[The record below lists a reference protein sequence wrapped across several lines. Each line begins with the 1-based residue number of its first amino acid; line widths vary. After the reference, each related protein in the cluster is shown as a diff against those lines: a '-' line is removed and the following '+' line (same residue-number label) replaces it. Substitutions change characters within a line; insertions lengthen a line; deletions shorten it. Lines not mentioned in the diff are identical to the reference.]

1 MLQNCTMSNKQ
12 SENKSRLIHHG
23 SDNTAPY
30 PVSRLAP
37 GFDLVDLAREIQQA
51 DSMTN
56 NTAHAKLRVIAD
68 TILKL
73 KDEARKVLEET
84 QQNQRLHRAHCQF
97 KKIPGKIYHLYIKAN
112 GDQYFSM
119 LSPNEW
125 GGEPVHN
132 FQGSY
137 RLETDMSW
145 KAVEDL
151 ANNELVGIEHLLD
164 SL

>member
-1 MLQNCTMSNKQ
+1 MSDKQ
-12 SENKSRLIHHG
+12 GENKSSLIHQG

-56 NTAHAKLRVIAD
+56 NMAHAKLRVIAD

-97 KKIPGKIYHLYIKAN
+97 KKIPGKLYHLYIKPN
-112 GDQYFSM
+112 GDLYFSM
-119 LSPNEW
+119 LSPHEW
-125 GGEPVHN
+125 GGKPAHE

-137 RLETDMSW
+137 RLEADMSW
-145 KAVEDL
+145 KAVEEL
-151 ANNELVGIEHLLD
+151 ANNEIDSIEHLLD

>member
-1 MLQNCTMSNKQ
+1 MSDQSNNNKPVQ
-12 SENKSRLIHHG
+12 IHQG

-37 GFDLVDLAREIQQA
+37 GFDLVDLAREIEQA
-51 DSMTN
+51 DTMIN

-68 TILKL
+68 TMLKL

-84 QQNQRLHRAHCQF
+84 RQNQQLHRAQCQF
-97 KKIPGKIYHLYIKAN
+97 RKIPGKIYHLYQKPD
-112 GDQYFSM
+112 GSLYFSM
-119 LSPNEW
+119 LSPQEW
-125 GGEPVHN
+125 GGKTAQV

-137 RLETDMSW
+137 RLEADQSW
-145 KAVEDL
+145 KAVE
-151 ANNELVGIEHLLD
+151 ELQEDNAAASIERLLD